1 MTPVEFQL
9 GSLQQSPCLPICI
22 HVGAQRCALRFVD
35 LGTKQG
41 LAADGGGGVLRF
53 HAASI

>member
-9 GSLQQSPCLPICI
+9 GSLQQSLCLPICI
-22 HVGAQRCALRFVD
+22 HVGAQRSALRFVD

-41 LAADGGGGVLRF
+41 LAAGGGGGVLRF